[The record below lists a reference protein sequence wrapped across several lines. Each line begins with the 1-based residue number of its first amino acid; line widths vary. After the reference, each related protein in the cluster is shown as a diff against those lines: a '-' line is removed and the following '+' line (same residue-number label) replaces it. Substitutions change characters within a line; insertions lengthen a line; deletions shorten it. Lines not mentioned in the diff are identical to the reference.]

1 MPKTD
6 TSRVAGLI
14 DQIYEAAALPE
25 LWRGLLAEI
34 SDAAGTAGAAL
45 CVPSPSG
52 FMPVCSESLDEAVDI
67 GQRTGWLRER
77 NVPRARAL
85 NAFQRGHDIVTE
97 QMVFSPW
104 ELDHLPFNAE
114 FTAPLKLSMGTAM
127 RLVGEGLSSLIF
139 DLPRALGSEP
149 LSTSEADAMR
159 ALLPHMQRAG
169 RLALHLGAARQ
180 GGMIDFLATFDR
192 GAFLLDWRGR
202 VLRMNAKAEAT
213 MGPGIGV
220 RVGMLTAGDGDC
232 DAALQKLIASVIARG
247 PLHRAAPIGAVA
259 IARPGAR
266 PLVVHGAPLARSAQD
281 LFQQAR
287 AVLMIDDP
295 EAQLAPQALVLRR
308 LFGLTGAEATVAT
321 AVASG
326 RKAEKIAQMRGVSL
340 GTLRN
345 QLKTI
350 YAKTGTRHQAEL
362 VALLLHYVPIAL

>member
-1 MPKTD
+1 
-6 TSRVAGLI
+6 VA
-14 DQIYEAAALPE
+14 
-25 LWRGLLAEI
+25 
-34 SDAAGTAGAAL
+34 
-45 CVPSPSG
+45 
-52 FMPVCSESLDEAVDI
+52 
-67 GQRTGWLRER
+67 
-77 NVPRARAL
+77 RARAL
-85 NAFQRGHDIVTE
+85 NAFQRGNDIVTE

-127 RLVGEGLSSLIF
+127 RLAGHGSSCLIF
-139 DLPRALGSEP
+139 NLPRHLGSEP
-149 LSTSEADAMR
+149 LSMSDAEEMR

-169 RLALHLGAARQ
+169 QLALHLGAARQ

-202 VLRMNAKAEAT
+202 VLRMNAKAEAA
-213 MGPGIGV
+213 MGLGITV
-220 RVGMLTAGDGDC
+220 RAGMLTAGDGDC

-247 PLHRAAPIGAVA
+247 PLHRAEPIGAVA

-281 LFQQAR
+281 FFQQAR

-295 EAQLAPQALVLRR
+295 EAQLAPQALVLRQA
-308 LFGLTGAEATVAT
+308 FGLTGAEASVAA

-326 RKAEKIAQMRGVSL
+326 RKVEKIAHMRGVTL

-350 YAKTGTRHQAEL
+350 YAKTGTRRQAEL
-362 VALLLHYVPIAL
+362 VALLLRYPPVAG